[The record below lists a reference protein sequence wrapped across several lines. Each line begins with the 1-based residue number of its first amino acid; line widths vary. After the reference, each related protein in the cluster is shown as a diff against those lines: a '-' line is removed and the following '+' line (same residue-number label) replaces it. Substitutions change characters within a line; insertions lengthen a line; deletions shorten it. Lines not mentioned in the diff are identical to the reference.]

1 MSWYC
6 DSPCPPAYVAHTA
19 FFCHQQADRL
29 QALVSYIHTHNPEL
43 RLPRST
49 AQHCVEQRGREE
61 NGWGVSGKQ
70 EVSSANLARPQ
81 ASMILRAYCRNS
93 ASSPMAAALAK
104 NSCTSPCTSSTSRH
118 QVWSQIMSLQ
128 HPQIGKS
135 HSIPTPPMSP
145 AQQNFDGAPVC
156 RLKGTAGVKRHRR
169 HLHSITFT
177 LAIGSVPHTRP
188 A

>member
-1 MSWYC
+1 M
-6 DSPCPPAYVAHTA
+6 
-19 FFCHQQADRL
+19 
-29 QALVSYIHTHNPEL
+29 NK
-43 RLPRST
+43 
-49 AQHCVEQRGREE
+49 GRELCIPITVNVISRVPIVATATLE
-61 NGWGVSGKQ
+61 RRKVCSRYDRCEVYTNVNAIVRMQ
-70 EVSSANLARPQ
+70 EGRTAIA
-81 ASMILRAYCRNS
+81 ARNS

-104 NSCTSPCTSSTSRH
+104 DSCTSPCTSSTSRH

-177 LAIGSVPHTRP
+177 LAIGSLPHTRP